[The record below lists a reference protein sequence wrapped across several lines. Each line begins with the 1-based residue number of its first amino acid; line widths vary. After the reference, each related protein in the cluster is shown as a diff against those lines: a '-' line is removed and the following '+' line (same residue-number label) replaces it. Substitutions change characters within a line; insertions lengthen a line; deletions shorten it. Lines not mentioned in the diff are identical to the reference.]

1 MRLTVNRGLL
11 AHHAISRLVLH
22 ALAAAVLS
30 GILLLL
36 LDSMFSPSIATGLHL
51 LAAPGVTALVA
62 LLYFREPGAEEPL
75 ITAITF
81 TALAGGVDLVMAMLA
96 QGRFALVDP
105 TIGFGFPLILVF
117 GVTGLTGELVPLPRR
132 RT

>member
-1 MRLTVNRGLL
+1 MRLTVGRDLL

-36 LDSMFSPSIATGLHL
+36 LDAMFSPAIATGLYL
-51 LAAPGVTALVA
+51 LAAPGVTTLVA
-62 LLYFREPGAEEPL
+62 RLYFREPGAEEPL
-75 ITAITF
+75 ITAIAF
-81 TALAGGVDLVMAMLA
+81 TALAGGVDLAMAT
-96 QGRFALVDP
+96 FARGSFDLVYP